1 MLLFLLSGCVLRS
14 SSLMLMPDGDT
25 TGQYSKCDWFGVE
38 ETVTYFV
45 PGWQISSR
53 TRFFDDSLFLCC
65 EDEDAPV
72 CREAKWLER
81 DSK

>member
-1 MLLFLLSGCVLRS
+1 MRCFVLSGCVLRS
-14 SSLMLMPDGDT
+14 FSLMLMQHGDT
-25 TGQYSKCDWFGVE
+25 TGRYGTCDGFGVE
-38 ETVTYFV
+38 ETVTYCV
-45 PGWQISSR
+45 PGQQISSR